1 VSVIW
6 LGVGDGVAL
15 GVDVGAA
22 LGVGV
27 GDTLGVG
34 VGLGVFSPNAA
45 TVPSP

>member
-1 VSVIW
+1 MSVIW